1 MLFKNFLRRQNIVVL
16 RLDWVGYM
24 KPAILTV
31 SSTTQERGANKIHIE
46 YVDRLKGLYS
56 EVFPILKSVEA
67 IRNVAKKLEG
77 YPLVYVVV
85 AAGGT
90 SDLILEIAKHTN
102 TVLLTHGKQNSLASA
117 LNAAFRLKRKEK
129 YVKIVHGLSSSS
141 FEEIKCTSLISEVVS
156 QLKGKRIILFC
167 ASKEWAERTYG
178 VSFLEEKLK
187 TKVIPVD
194 IEEFIEKFEKSK
206 ENEELIKKYG
216 SFPRKEVVKEDIV
229 KASRILTVMQDE
241 LKKNYADLCA
251 FRCFPFL
258 TREKITPCLA
268 ISHLLDL
275 GITAACEGD
284 LSSMLMLKILHLLS
298 GKPAFMGNVEDFQDN
313 LLTLAHCTVASTM
326 VLECTIRSHFET
338 GYGVSIAGVFEK
350 NREVTIANF
359 SPDFKELFFTR
370 GLIVDGYPVSEE
382 FCRTQVKLRV
392 NKPVNYIIE
401 KSVNRHLCFVAGN
414 FEKELEKLAEF
425 LQTEIL

>member
-1 MLFKNFLRRQNIVVL
+1 
-16 RLDWVGYM
+16 M

-31 SSTTQERGANKIHIE
+31 SSSSQERGANRVHIE
-46 YVDRLKGLYS
+46 FVDRLKGLYS
-56 EVFPILKSVEA
+56 EVLPILTSVEA
-67 IRNVAKKLEG
+67 IRNIAKKLEG

-85 AAGGT
+85 ATGGT

-141 FEEIKCTSLISEVVS
+141 LEEIKYMSLVSEVVS
-156 QLKGKRIILFC
+156 QLKEKRTILFC

-187 TKVIPVD
+187 MKVISVD
-194 IEEFIEKFEKSK
+194 IEDFIERFGKSK

-216 SFPRKEVVKEDIV
+216 SFPRTEVVKEDIV
-229 KASRILTVMQDE
+229 KASRILTAMQDE
-241 LKKNYADLCA
+241 LKKAGADLCA

-298 GKPAFMGNVEDFQDN
+298 GKPAFMGNVEDFQNN
-313 LLTLAHCTVASTM
+313 LLMLAHCTVASTI
-326 VLECTIRSHFET
+326 VSNCSVRSHFET
-338 GYGVSIAGVFEK
+338 GFGASIAGVFKE
-350 NREVTIANF
+350 NEEVTLANF
-359 SPDFKELFFTR
+359 SPDFREIFITTGKIEK
-370 GLIVDGYPVSEE
+370 GYPVSEE
-382 FCRTQVKLRV
+382 FCRTQVLVRTRTSPKRIV
-392 NKPVNYIIE
+392 E
-401 KSVNRHLCFVAGN
+401 RAVNRHLCMVVGN
-414 FEKELEKLAEF
+414 FEKELRRLAEF
-425 LQTEIL
+425 LGVTIL